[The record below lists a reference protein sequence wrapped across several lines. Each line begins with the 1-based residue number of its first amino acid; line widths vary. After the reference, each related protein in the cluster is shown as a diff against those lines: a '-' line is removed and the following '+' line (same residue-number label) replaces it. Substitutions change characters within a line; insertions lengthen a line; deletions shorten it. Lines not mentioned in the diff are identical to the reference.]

1 MARTVI
7 LRLGSMRPEIERATT
22 DTGFES
28 FRRINDRFCSS
39 KSGGGDGDG
48 SSGVVVVV
56 VAVFGVDGCLCCHR
70 KFAVLPSSKG
80 HETEHLRALK
90 IVVWK

>member
-1 MARTVI
+1 
-7 LRLGSMRPEIERATT
+7 MRPEIERATT

-39 KSGGGDGDG
+39 KSGGGDRGG
-48 SSGVVVVV
+48 SCVGGVVVVV
-56 VAVFGVDGCLCCHR
+56 VLGVDGCLCCHGR
-70 KFAVLPSSKG
+70 FAVLPSSKG